1 MASSIGSA
9 SRAAASFSRRASSC
23 SSDRPALSVLA
34 PLLLAAAGAGFA
46 RASSAEDA
54 PQGPPA
60 TESQPAAPAAAGSN
74 SIFPLLAEEA
84 RKRGYELPLPYGAAV
99 VLTGLKDRQIEVTDV
114 RLGLEGNPG
123 TSISDFVHLGSSS
136 DVFNA
141 NLKADLF
148 VTPFLNVYGLVG
160 YVHNESDTRAD
171 VTISTP
177 GPGGGE
183 VVYERRIQ
191 TELDGVVGG
200 LGVALAAGY
209 QNFFLVADA
218 SYIQSDLGFDD
229 AFTATIATVRAGY
242 QGKLGG
248 MPLQMWLGVGSWD
261 TAATAVGHTDLPD
274 GSRFIF
280 EADQRPHTKWMYD
293 VGSNIEFSKRF
304 QLVADV
310 GFDFEGGYLLVV
322 GPTWRFD

>member
-1 MASSIGSA
+1 MRTALTA
-9 SRAAASFSRRASSC
+9 LVAASGAALPIAGRA
-23 SSDRPALSVLA
+23 
-34 PLLLAAAGAGFA
+34 
-46 RASSAEDA
+46 EEA
-54 PQGPPA
+54 PQAPPPA
-60 TESQPAAPAAAGSN
+60 ETRGAAPAAESH
-74 SIFPLLAEEA
+74 SFFPLLAEEA
-84 RKRGYELPLPYGAAV
+84 RKRGYELPLPYGASV

-114 RLGLEGNPG
+114 SLGFEGNPG

-141 NLKADLF
+141 NLKADVF
-148 VTPFLNVYGLVG
+148 VTPFLNLYVLVG

-171 VTISTP
+171 ITISTP

-191 TELDGVVGG
+191 TELDGVIGG
-200 LGVALAAGY
+200 LGIALAAGY

-218 SYIQSDLGFDD
+218 SYVQSDLGFDD
-229 AFTATIATVRAGY
+229 DFTATIATVRAGY

-248 MPLQMWLGVGSWD
+248 LPLQLWLGVGSWD

-274 GSRFIF
+274 GSRFVF

-310 GFDFEGGYLLVV
+310 GFDFEGGYLLVL

>member
-1 MASSIGSA
+1 MASSTASA
-9 SRAAASFSRRASSC
+9 RKVEASSSRRVSSC
-23 SSDRPALSVLA
+23 SSERAAQSALTTLQLALS
-34 PLLLAAAGAGFA
+34 AAALSPAA
-46 RASSAEDA
+46 VAEDA

-60 TESQPAAPAAAGSN
+60 TESQASAPAAAESN
-74 SIFPLLAEEA
+74 SFFPLLAEEA

-141 NLKADLF
+141 NLKADVF
-148 VTPFLNVYGLVG
+148 VTPFLNVYALVG
-160 YVHNESDTRAD
+160 YVHNESDTRANI
-171 VTISTP
+171 TISTP

-183 VVYERRIQ
+183 VAYERRIQ

-229 AFTATIATVRAGY
+229 DFTATIATVRAGY

-248 MPLQMWLGVGSWD
+248 MPLQLWLGVGSWD

-274 GSRFIF
+274 GSRFVF

-310 GFDFEGGYLLVV
+310 GFDFEGGYLLVL